1 MGRYLR
7 ITIHDRDYMYAAE
20 YMGIALKDVICSNND
35 FPRGVSFDGRDLS
48 VVKEYIKM
56 LWCALYHID
65 SYLDSKHFASGNGE
79 MVKTRLDYFE
89 PELSIVESSE
99 ITSDNGEI
107 LYVPIDSWND
117 EVKVL

>member
-20 YMGIALKDVICSNND
+20 YMGIALKDVICSNNN
-35 FPRGVSFDGRDLS
+35 FPCGVSFDERDLS

-65 SYLDSKHFASGNGE
+65 SYLDSKYFTNSGE
-79 MVKTRLDYFE
+79 LVRTKLSYFN
-89 PELSIVESSE
+89 PELSIVEGSE

-107 LYVPIDSWND
+107 LYVPIDNWDD